1 MTIINLWMNLLCA
14 SKIGKKTLVGLFEI
28 DNIHLPNTILV
39 HVWICWLVV
48 LFDLFW
54 QFLMPSLIISM
65 FQAKPQNVTNT
76 YTRLVLLELLDQ
88 CSNQILFYAVIFDG
102 MSLCLCVAV
111 RLFQFL
117 VLLVAYSREIF
128 SFYSN
133 DSKFDDIILFG

>member
-1 MTIINLWMNLLCA
+1 MKRNNQNVKLKIANMTIINLWMNLLCA
-14 SKIGKKTLVGLFEI
+14 SKIGKKQTLVGLFEI

-76 YTRLVLLELLDQ
+76 YTRLVLLESLDQ

-102 MSLCLCVAV
+102 MSLCLCLCVAV
-111 RLFQFL
+111 RLFQF
-117 VLLVAYSREIF
+117 
-128 SFYSN
+128 
-133 DSKFDDIILFG
+133 